1 MQGNGSE
8 RESESGEELKEEVPS
23 AVMMLTGDDFDH
35 GVENGISIVKFF
47 APWCGHCKRLAPT
60 WEELGQKFLGTP
72 DIYVAKVDCTLENN
86 KQLCSSQEVRS
97 FPFVISNLQIYCN
110 NLFLG

>member
-1 MQGNGSE
+1 MSGTPQDDQTKE
-8 RESESGEELKEEVPS
+8 DEAIREQETPS

-35 GVENGISIVKFF
+35 GVENGISIIKFF

-72 DIYVAKVDCTLENN
+72 DVYVAKVDCTLDNN
-86 KQLCSSQEVRS
+86 KELCGQQEVLTKLN
-97 FPFVISNLQIYCN
+97 F
-110 NLFLG
+110 